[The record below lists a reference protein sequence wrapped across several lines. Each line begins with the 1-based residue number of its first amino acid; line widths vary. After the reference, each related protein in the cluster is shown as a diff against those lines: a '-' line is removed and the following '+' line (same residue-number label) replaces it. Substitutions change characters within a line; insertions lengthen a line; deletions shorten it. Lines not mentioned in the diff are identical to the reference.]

1 MFEWLSILSA
11 HFKWSLYGLLGALV
25 GIAHDAYKGKKDTWA
40 RKGLRIFVST
50 ALAHVVG
57 NSDLVD
63 RSYLASAGFFT
74 GYFSMA
80 IMEAA
85 EIAFKKISQ
94 KKLDSLDQKE

>member
-11 HFKWSLYGLLGALV
+11 YLKWSLYGLLGALV

-57 NSDLVD
+57 NSGLVEAH
-63 RSYLASAGFFT
+63 YLSAAGFAT
-74 GYFSMA
+74 GLLGMSLVEGLERFLQRMV
-80 IMEAA
+80 E
-85 EIAFKKISQ
+85 EKLGEKK
-94 KKLDSLDQKE
+94 